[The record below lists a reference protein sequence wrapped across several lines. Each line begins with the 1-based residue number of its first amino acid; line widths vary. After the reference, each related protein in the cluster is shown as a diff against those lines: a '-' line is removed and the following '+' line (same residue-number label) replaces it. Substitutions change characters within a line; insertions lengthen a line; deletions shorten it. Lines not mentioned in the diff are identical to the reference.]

1 MQRQLHI
8 PRANFSTEL
17 QTCLIIAE
25 MFLAALCHHFVFTY
39 HDYRGGTGKSK
50 EQHTAHESVT
60 HVGFWQAIRHTCNNE
75 DTNAQLVRRIRA
87 SSCILSQPGL
97 TGIYHI
103 FRFVQQN

>member
-1 MQRQLHI
+1 
-8 PRANFSTEL
+8 
-17 QTCLIIAE
+17 

-39 HDYRGGTGKSK
+39 HDYRGGTGTGKSK
-50 EQHTAHESVT
+50 EQRTAP
-60 HVGFWQAIRHTCNNE
+60 VGFWHAIQHTCNNE
-75 DTNAQLVRRIRA
+75 DINAQVIRRIRA